1 MRIPTRRT
9 IASRTVGVVVVCA
22 VVGFFASGAWAAA
35 SVTIPSGDPHA
46 DQTITVMGTGFP
58 DHVKDPTGIQILECS
73 DPGGTTAN
81 LPSSNLSC
89 DGSTINPTQI
99 NTDTTGAFTAKYY
112 VYALNG
118 THSSNISCDKTHFCV
133 LWVGIDYNQNFF
145 GVHAF
150 STPFEVGGAATLST
164 TIGSGSSST
173 IWIVIVVIVVVSV
186 VLFLARRRRRQA
198 TSASSNP

>member
-1 MRIPTRRT
+1 MRTPTSTT
-9 IASRTVGVVVVCA
+9 IASRAVCA
-22 VVGFFASGAWAAA
+22 VVACALVGLFASNAWAAA

-46 DQTITVMGTGFP
+46 DQTITVTGTGFP

-81 LPSSNLSC
+81 LPTSNLYC

-99 NTDTTGAFTAKYY
+99 NTDATGAFTAKYY
-112 VYALNG
+112 VYSLNG
-118 THSSNISCDKTHFCV
+118 THTSNISCDMTHFCV
-133 LWVGIDYNQNFF
+133 LWVGIDYNQNFV

-173 IWIVIVVIVVVSV
+173 IWIVIAAIVVIAA
-186 VLFLARRRRRQA
+186 VLLFARSRRRQP